1 MHGDAW
7 FANILLEEGSSDD
20 DNAAAICGA
29 ATAVPPSLQPPEA
42 TAPSVL
48 RFVDMRGCI
57 GGELTLNGDPLYDFA
72 KLLQSLLG
80 FDEAVF
86 DLPTVPP
93 GYRAGLLASFFSLV
107 RARGARPSDVF
118 TITLCLMAGSIP
130 FHARRERL
138 WHLVCALVESAC
150 DSTT

>member
-1 MHGDAW
+1 VHGDAW
-7 FANILLEEGSSDD
+7 FANILLEEGSGDN
-20 DNAAAICGA
+20 DNAAAISEAA
-29 ATAVPPSLQPPEA
+29 ATAPPSLQPEA
-42 TAPSVL
+42 SAPCTP

-93 GYRAGLLASFFSLV
+93 DYRAGLLASFFLLV
-107 RARGARPSDVF
+107 RARGARPGDVL

-130 FHARRERL
+130 FHASRERL

>member
-1 MHGDAW
+1 VHGDAW
-7 FANILLEEGSSDD
+7 FANILLEEGSCG
-20 DNAAAICGA
+20 DNDAAVIGDAAAA
-29 ATAVPPSLQPPEA
+29 APPSFQPEA
-42 TAPSVL
+42 SAPCAL

-57 GGELTLNGDPLYDFA
+57 GGELTLNGDPFYDFA

-93 GYRAGLLASFFSLV
+93 DYRAGLLTSFFSLV
-107 RARGARPSDVF
+107 RARGARPGDVL

-138 WHLVCALVESAC
+138 WHLICALVASAC
-150 DSTT
+150 DGTT